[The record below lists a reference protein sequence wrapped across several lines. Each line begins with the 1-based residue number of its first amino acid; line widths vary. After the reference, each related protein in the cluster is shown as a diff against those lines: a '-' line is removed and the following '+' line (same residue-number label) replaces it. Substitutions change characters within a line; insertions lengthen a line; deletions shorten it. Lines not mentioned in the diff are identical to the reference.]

1 MIESYITTSDG
12 VDIPYRLEGSPEP
25 SAPLIVLSNSI
36 LTHHSIW
43 DGFLTEF
50 LSKYGIAKQYR
61 FLRYLTRGRFSNCGN
76 SQITV
81 DVLAADIIAL
91 LDALR
96 VEKAAALIGVS
107 LGGAT
112 VLNAA
117 LTYPDRVGA
126 FVACDTNSKS
136 PEGNRKAWGDRIA
149 VVANE
154 GALGPSGEPI
164 VGDQLADMTVGR
176 WFVKKN
182 LEDGNTRD
190 LIRQVSRMVRENS
203 LVGFQKSVEALFEY
217 DLRDKMKESAARGA
231 FLVGAGD
238 GILPK
243 TMKEMIGQMGPT
255 ANVELHVIDEAGHL
269 PMVEQ
274 PGQFTQVIEHFLAHL
289 SQ

>member
-1 MIESYITTSDG
+1 MIESYIMTSDG
-12 VDIPYRLEGSPEP
+12 VDIPYRLDGSPHP

-36 LTHHSIW
+36 LTHFSIW
-43 DGFLTEF
+43 DGFLDEF
-50 LSKYGIAKQYR
+50 FSKSGIDRQCR
-61 FLRYLTRGRFSNCGN
+61 VLRYLTRGRFSNCGN
-76 SQITV
+76 NQITV

-149 VVANE
+149 VAVKE
-154 GALGPSGEPI
+154 GAVGPSGEPI
-164 VGDQLADMTVGR
+164 VGDQLADMTVSR
-176 WFVKKN
+176 WFVKGN
-182 LEDGNTRD
+182 LDDGNKQD
-190 LIRQVSRMVRENS
+190 QIRQVSGMVRENS

-217 DLRDKMKESAARGA
+217 DLRDKMKESAAQGA

-243 TMKEMIGQMGPT
+243 TMKEMVDQMGPK
-255 ANVELHVIDEAGHL
+255 AKVEFHVIDEAGHL

-274 PGQFTQVIEHFLAHL
+274 PRRFAQAVEDFLAHL
-289 SQ
+289 PP